1 MRAALKQKRSKNR
14 ARQKVVKSSE
24 RLSIAVLPGR
34 HNRSLAK
41 QSVGSARVF
50 FSATFCILGEDS
62 DLSGFV
68 DKKRNFLFLRS
79 HR

>member
-1 MRAALKQKRSKNR
+1 MRAALKQKRWKNR

-24 RLSIAVLPGR
+24 RLSIALLPGR

-50 FSATFCILGEDS
+50 SATFTVFLAKTLIYQG
-62 DLSGFV
+62 LSRRRRTFY
-68 DKKRNFLFLRS
+68 F
-79 HR
+79 

>member
-1 MRAALKQKRSKNR
+1 MRAALKQKRSKNM

-24 RLSIAVLPGR
+24 RLSIALQPGR

-50 FSATFCILGEDS
+50 FRQLFVFLAKTLIYQG
-62 DLSGFV
+62 LSGRRRTFY
-68 DKKRNFLFLRS
+68 F
-79 HR
+79 

>member
-1 MRAALKQKRSKNR
+1 MRAALKQKRLKNR

-24 RLSIAVLPGR
+24 RLSIALVPGR

-50 FSATFCILGEDS
+50 FRQLFVILAKTLIYQG
-62 DLSGFV
+62 LSG
-68 DKKRNFLFLRS
+68 RRRS
-79 HR
+79 FCL